1 MTRALTRGLTR
12 RELFAL
18 IGMTAAAGCRDTKAP
33 AERRPQPTTA
43 LTVTL
48 TVDGMV

>member
-18 IGMTAAAGCRDTKAP
+18 IGMTAAAGCRDPTAP
-33 AERRPQPTTA
+33 AQPKPQQSTE